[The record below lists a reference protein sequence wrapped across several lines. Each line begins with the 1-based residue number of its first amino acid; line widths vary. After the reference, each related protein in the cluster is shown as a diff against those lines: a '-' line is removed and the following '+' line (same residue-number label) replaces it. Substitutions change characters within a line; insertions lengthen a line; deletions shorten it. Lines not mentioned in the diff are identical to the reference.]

1 MPGMAIRLHRT
12 DGFASDDGERLA
24 LECAYCGVYAN
35 MAPQAVPDAA
45 HVLETRPKHVGIVY
59 QCDACRAP
67 VFLRFA
73 VREFTEDTVELYRN
87 FAELE
92 RPAERFPHSYLPH
105 ETEVLFR
112 EALSCYSNNNFNA
125 FASMCRRAATSAFRA
140 LGEGSKMRAFDEVM
154 VAKNMTEM
162 DDESFA
168 PIKSVI
174 FDPGSDSA
182 VPVLDRIQ
190 AGILLE
196 VMKDLFYQSFV
207 RRGKLTRALKVR
219 QFFVQEGS
227 GDLASSA

>member
-1 MPGMAIRLHRT
+1 MAIRLHRT
-12 DGFASDDGERLA
+12 EGFASDDGERLA
-24 LECAYCGVYAN
+24 LECPYCGVYAN
-35 MAPQAVPDAA
+35 MAPQAVPDAGQ
-45 HVLETRPKHVGIVY
+45 LIDSRPKHVGLVY

-73 VREFTEDTVELYRN
+73 VRSFADDSVELYRN

-92 RPAERFPHSYLPH
+92 RPAERFPHSYLPS

-125 FASMCRRAATSAFRA
+125 FASMCRRAASSAFRA
-140 LGEGSKMRAFDEVM
+140 LGDGSKLRAFDEVL
-154 VAKNMTEM
+154 VAQNITEM

-168 PIKSVI
+168 PIKAII
-174 FDPGSDSA
+174 FDPGGEST
-182 VPVLDRIQ
+182 VPVLNRVQ

-219 QFFVQEGS
+219 QFFIQEGT